1 MRPWTTVTNLAA
13 IKIKGERPCTGDCTG
28 VQLTLDYLRRVMSD
42 LCGENPMVE
51 KPYLFAN
58 DRPRRRADVIA
69 LAQEA
74 ENREFP
80 GLFSES
86 PGDNLA
92 FSLAMLDRT
101 KRIVVGPGIAGIYL
115 RHPHTMATGASLI
128 EELHPG
134 RFLLGLGTS
143 HIPFHEEMEVR
154 YGKPLEDMRR
164 YVQNIRS
171 VTERSPCPPIMVA
184 ALRKRMSALA
194 GEIGDGVMWANAAL
208 SHLPFSLAQI
218 PPERRS
224 SMILSNSAPACVSE
238 DRGAAL
244 LAIKR
249 YLLFYL
255 KLPNYQNYFVEA
267 GYEEEVMAARLAIAN
282 GDGESLG
289 AAISERMASDVA
301 LFGTKAEVLEKAEA
315 WAAAGI
321 THLVLDST
329 STTGDRLKAAYEVID
344 AFT

>member
-1 MRPWTTVTNLAA
+1 MF
-13 IKIKGERPCTGDCTG
+13 
-28 VQLTLDYLRRVMSD
+28 
-42 LCGENPMVE
+42 E

-58 DRPRRRADVIA
+58 DHPGRRADVVA
-69 LAQEA
+69 LAREA
-74 ENREFP
+74 EARGFP
-80 GLFSES
+80 GVFSES

-92 FSLAMLDRT
+92 LSLAVLERT
-101 KRIVVGPGIAGIYL
+101 ERITVGTGIAGIYL

-143 HIPFHEEMEVR
+143 HVPFHEEMGIR
-154 YGKPLEDMRR
+154 YGRPLDDIRR
-164 YVQNIRS
+164 YVQNVRS
-171 VTERSPCPPIMVA
+171 VTEGAPCPPIVVA

-218 PPERRS
+218 PPERWS
-224 SMILSNSAPACVSE
+224 SLILSNSAPACVSE

-244 LAIKR
+244 AAIRR

-267 GYEEEVMAARLAIAN
+267 GYEEEVAAARSAIDNGDDEGVMAAIP
-282 GDGESLG
+282 EM
-289 AAISERMASDVA
+289 IASDVA
-301 LFGTKAEVLEKAEA
+301 LLGTKAEVLDRAEA

-321 THLVLDST
+321 THLVLDCTST
-329 STTGDRLKAAYEVID
+329 SGDRLGAAYEVVD
-344 AFT
+344 AFA

>member
-1 MRPWTTVTNLAA
+1 
-13 IKIKGERPCTGDCTG
+13 
-28 VQLTLDYLRRVMSD
+28 
-42 LCGENPMVE
+42 MVE

-58 DRPRRRADVIA
+58 DLPGRRADVVA

-74 ENREFP
+74 EARDLP

-92 FSLAMLDRT
+92 LSLAMLDRT
-101 KRIVVGPGIAGIYL
+101 KRIAVGTGIAGIYL

-154 YGKPLEDMRR
+154 YGKPLDDMRR

-171 VTERSPCPPIMVA
+171 VTEGAPCPPIMVA

-218 PPERRS
+218 PPARRS
-224 SMILSNSAPACVSE
+224 SMLLSNSAPACVSE
-238 DRGAAL
+238 DRKAAL
-244 LAIKR
+244 ASVRR
-249 YLLFYL
+249 YLMFYL

-267 GYEEEVMAARLAIAN
+267 GYEEEVAATRSAIDRGDDEAVMAAIPE
-282 GDGESLG
+282 G
-289 AAISERMASDVA
+289 MASDVA
-301 LFGTKAEVLEKAEA
+301 LFGTKAEVLEGAEA
-315 WAAAGI
+315 WEEAGI
-321 THLVLDST
+321 THLVLDCTCARRSR
-329 STTGDRLKAAYEVID
+329 SE
-344 AFT
+344 

>member
-1 MRPWTTVTNLAA
+1 
-13 IKIKGERPCTGDCTG
+13 
-28 VQLTLDYLRRVMSD
+28 
-42 LCGENPMVE
+42 MVE

-58 DRPRRRADVIA
+58 DRPGRRADVVA
-69 LAQEA
+69 LVQEA
-74 ENREFP
+74 EARDFP

-92 FSLAMLDRT
+92 LSLATLDRT
-101 KRIVVGPGIAGIYL
+101 KRIAVGTGIAGIYL

-143 HIPFHEEMEVR
+143 HIPFHEEMGVR

-164 YVQNIRS
+164 YVHNIRS
-171 VTERSPCPPIMVA
+171 VTEGAPCPPIIVA

-208 SHLPFSLAQI
+208 SHLPYSLAQI

-224 SMILSNSAPACVSE
+224 SMILSNSAPACVSD

-244 LAIKR
+244 RAIRR

-267 GYEEEVMAARLAIAN
+267 GYEEEMMAARSAIAN
-282 GDGESLG
+282 GDDENLM
-289 AAISERMASDVA
+289 AAIPERMASDVA
-301 LFGTKAEVLEKAEA
+301 LFGTKTEVLEKAEA

-329 STTGDRLKAAYEVID
+329 STSGDRLKAAYEVID
-344 AFT
+344 TFT

>member
-1 MRPWTTVTNLAA
+1 MF
-13 IKIKGERPCTGDCTG
+13 
-28 VQLTLDYLRRVMSD
+28 
-42 LCGENPMVE
+42 E

-58 DRPRRRADVIA
+58 DHPGRRADVVA
-69 LAQEA
+69 LAREA
-74 ENREFP
+74 EARGFP
-80 GLFSES
+80 GVFSES

-92 FSLAMLDRT
+92 LSLAVLERT
-101 KRIVVGPGIAGIYL
+101 ERITVGTGIASIYL

-143 HIPFHEEMEVR
+143 HVPFHEEMGIR
-154 YGKPLEDMRR
+154 YGRPLDDMRR
-164 YVQNIRS
+164 YVQNVRS
-171 VTERSPCPPIMVA
+171 VTEGAPCPPIVVA

-224 SMILSNSAPACVSE
+224 YLILSNSAPACVSE

-244 LAIKR
+244 AAIRR
-249 YLLFYL
+249 YLLYYL

-267 GYEEEVMAARLAIAN
+267 GYEEEVAAARSAIDN
-282 GDGESLG
+282 GDDEGVI
-289 AAISERMASDVA
+289 AAIPEMMASDVA
-301 LFGTKAEVLEKAEA
+301 LFGTKAEVLDRAEA

-321 THLVLDST
+321 THLVLDCTST
-329 STTGDRLKAAYEVID
+329 SGDRLGAAYEIIR
-344 AFT
+344 AFA

>member
-1 MRPWTTVTNLAA
+1 MA
-13 IKIKGERPCTGDCTG
+13 D
-28 VQLTLDYLRRVMSD
+28 
-42 LCGENPMVE
+42 

-58 DRPRRRADVIA
+58 DHPGRRADVVA

-74 ENREFP
+74 EKRGFP

-92 FSLAMLDRT
+92 LSLAVLDRT
-101 KRIVVGPGIAGIYL
+101 RRITVGTGIAGIYL

-134 RFLLGLGTS
+134 RFLLGLGIS
-143 HIPFHEEMEVR
+143 HVPFHEEMGVR
-154 YGKPLEDMRR
+154 YGKPLDEMRR
-164 YVQNIRS
+164 YVRNIRS
-171 VTERSPCPPIMVA
+171 ATEGASCPLIVVA

-218 PPERRS
+218 PLERRS
-224 SMILSNSAPACVSE
+224 SLILSNSAPACVSE
-238 DRGAAL
+238 DRGEAF
-244 LAIKR
+244 LAIRR

-255 KLPNYQNYFVEA
+255 KLPNYQNYFIEA
-267 GYEEEVMAARLAIAN
+267 GYEEEVAAARSAIENGDDDGVMAAIP
-282 GDGESLG
+282 
-289 AAISERMASDVA
+289 ERMASDVA
-301 LFGTKAEVLEKAEA
+301 LLGTKAQVLEKAEA

-321 THLVLDST
+321 THLVLDCT
-329 STTGDRLKAAYEVID
+329 SATGDRLEAAYEVMEV
-344 AFT
+344 FT

>member
-1 MRPWTTVTNLAA
+1 
-13 IKIKGERPCTGDCTG
+13 
-28 VQLTLDYLRRVMSD
+28 
-42 LCGENPMVE
+42 MVE

-58 DRPRRRADVIA
+58 DRPGRRADVIA

-74 ENREFP
+74 EARGFP

-92 FSLAMLDRT
+92 LSLAVLDRT
-101 KRIVVGPGIAGIYL
+101 KRIVVGTGIAGIYL

-143 HIPFHEEMEVR
+143 HIPFHEEMGIR

-164 YVQNIRS
+164 YVRNIRS
-171 VTERSPCPPIMVA
+171 VTEGAAPCPPIIVA

-194 GEIGDGVMWANAAL
+194 GEIGEGVMWAHAVL
-208 SHLPFSLAQI
+208 SHLPYSLAQI

-224 SMILSNSAPACVSE
+224 SMMLSNSAPACVSE
-238 DRGAAL
+238 DRGAAFR
-244 LAIKR
+244 AIRR

-267 GYEEEVMAARLAIAN
+267 GYEEEMIAARSAIAN
-282 GDGESLG
+282 GDDESLM
-289 AAISERMASDVA
+289 AAIPERMASDVA
-301 LFGTKAEVLEKAEA
+301 LFGTKTEVLEKAEA

-321 THLVLDST
+321 AHLVLDST
-329 STTGDRLKAAYEVID
+329 STTGDHLKAAYEVID